1 MKIYTEEK
9 TYWWD
14 ENSGYGSHIYALQF
28 IFEHIKVDYSLEFG
42 MGFYSTPFLLDNTNN
57 GVLSV
62 EMQDESWA
70 DKVSEKYFGNKKFA
84 SITWNIIDND
94 IENSR
99 FDISKLESINI
110 GDSKFD
116 FVLSDGES
124 FSRPLVI
131 NHFMDKGVETLVG
144 HDTESNWY
152 RWDRVTEDLFYY
164 KYTFTDI
171 APYTTVWTK
180 NENLIKALKERAA
193 PKEKVVFLMQSFG
206 LGDIIFCQEIA
217 NDFIRQGYKV
227 LWGVEPQ
234 FVSIQK
240 HFPKVTFIDKS
251 LINVNYGLNTI
262 HEQGNLI
269 VYPLRFTDSLCK
281 VPYKYCMKSKYLFF
295 GKPWQKWR
303 NVKNEMV
310 RDTEKEKDLFYNVLG
325 LKNGEQYVLTSDTFK
340 SNFSGKVSFVIETE
354 FKIIE
359 LKSIQGFSLIDWSMV
374 IENATEIH
382 AVSSAILYLL
392 ELLTLKTNEIHLYRR
407 HTEND
412 FSFVEYIFTKDYKL
426 HI

>member
-1 MKIYTEEK
+1 MKIYEEEK
-9 TYWWD
+9 PYWWD
-14 ENSGYGSHIYALQF
+14 DNSGYGSHIYALQF
-28 IFEHIKVDYSLEFG
+28 IFEHIKVDYALEFG
-42 MGFYSTPFLLDNTNN
+42 MGFYSTPFLLDNTNK
-57 GVLSV
+57 GVLSI
-62 EMQDESWA
+62 EMQEEEWA
-70 DKVSEKYFGNKKFA
+70 LKVSEKYSNDKKFCCVIWDA
-84 SITWNIIDND
+84 IKSDTEDSYVLKCSNIRITDV
-94 IENSR
+94 EY
-99 FDISKLESINI
+99 
-110 GDSKFD
+110 D

-124 FSRPLVI
+124 FSRPLIV
-131 NHFMDKGVETLVG
+131 NHFMEREVQTIVG
-144 HDTESNWY
+144 HDTESEWY
-152 RWDRVTEDLFYY
+152 GWNRVREDLGYY

-227 LWGVEPQ
+227 LWGVEPH

-251 LINVNYGLNTI
+251 LINVNYGLPLI
-262 HEQGNLI
+262 QEVGNLI

-281 VPYKYCMKSKYLFF
+281 VPYKGCMKSKYLFF

-310 RDTEKEKDLFYNVLG
+310 RDTEKEKELFYNVLG
-325 LKNGEQYVLTSDTFK
+325 FKDGEQYVLTSDTFK
-340 SNFSGKVSFVIETE
+340 SNFSGKISFVIETE
-354 FKIIE
+354 FKIVE
-359 LKSIQGFSLIDWSMV
+359 LKSIEGFSLIDWSMV

-382 AVSSAILYLL
+382 SVSSSILYLL

-407 HTEND
+407 PTEID
-412 FSFVEYIFTKDYKL
+412 FSFVEYIFTKNYKL